1 MYVAIQ
7 SCTIK
12 DLFIYICDSVKE
24 QIDGCQDGWGWGQSK
39 QCMCRSRGRW
49 GAGGAVG
56 EYHWHEQ
63 VRDGCHLTGAIMS
76 RIRPHHM
83 RVFVFVC
90 HDPLCCM
97 HASPFRLS
105 VCLSGTK
112 LG

>member
-1 MYVAIQ
+1 MCVCVAIQ
-7 SCTIK
+7 SCTIN

-24 QIDGCQDGWGWGQSK
+24 QTDGCQDGWGQSK
-39 QCMCRSRGRW
+39 QCMCRSRG
-49 GAGGAVG
+49 GGGCNWWISLARIREG
-56 EYHWHEQ
+56 WM
-63 VRDGCHLTGAIMS
+63 CHLTRAILS

-83 RVFVFVC
+83 RVFVFVYR
-90 HDPLCCM
+90 DPLCCV